1 MLATYDL
8 DRGFALMRLL
18 DAPPD
23 VVFEAW
29 TDPAY
34 LYWFFNPGFTPEA
47 PTTVDLRVGG
57 QWRQQMIVNADTRYI
72 TGGVYREIV
81 PNQKLVFTWG
91 AVGGWPELDL
101 ARLDD
106 GLLATVTL
114 TPIGNKTEMEFRLQL
129 PDHMTEDAAR
139 EWLGSYMQTGW
150 GETIDR
156 LVARLA
162 AERATV

>member
-1 MLATYDL
+1 MSATYDCYRDL
-8 DRGFALMRLL
+8 ALTRML

-34 LYWFFNPGFTPEA
+34 LHWFFNPGFTPEV

-57 QWRQQMIVNADTRYI
+57 QWRQHMIVNADNRYI
-72 TGGVYREIV
+72 TGGIYREIV
-81 PNQKLVFTWG
+81 PNRKLVFTWG

-106 GLLATVTL
+106 GLLATL
-114 TPIGNKTEMEFRLQL
+114 TFTPVGNKTEMGFRLQF
-129 PDHMTEDAAR
+129 PDHLTEQQVE
-139 EWLGSYMQTGW
+139 EWASNMQNGW
-150 GETIDR
+150 GMTVDR
-156 LVARLA
+156 LVAKLA
-162 AERATV
+162 AERATG